1 MSPQFLL
8 QQICFIVL
16 VLKIPSRNQN
26 STKNIIESGEFK
38 RTYRFY
44 TGKAVVP
51 FGFGLSY
58 TSFTYTLA
66 HLPKSAVS
74 LAALRELLET
84 HKSEPFPRA
93 SRLHSAMSRNSWQE
107 QTQYAVKV
115 TNTGDKDADDTVL
128 GFLIPPDAG
137 KDGIPLKILFGF
149 QRVHVKAGATETVWL
164 YPNMLDFAIVGREG
178 HFKLHPGEYRV
189 HFGLPET
196 VPFGMGFVEEKNNV
210 SIWGT

>member
-1 MSPQFLL
+1 M
-8 QQICFIVL
+8 
-16 VLKIPSRNQN
+16 
-26 STKNIIESGEFK
+26 
-38 RTYRFY
+38 
-44 TGKAVVP
+44 P

-58 TSFTYTLA
+58 TSFTYTLV
-66 HLPKSAVS
+66 HFPKSVS

-84 HKSEPFPRA
+84 ESGHFPRA
-93 SRLHSAMSRNSWQE
+93 SRLHSAMSKNSWQE

-164 YPNMLDFAIVGREG
+164 YPNMLDFTTVGREG

-189 HFGLPET
+189 HFGLPES
-196 VPFGMGFVEEKNNV
+196 VPFGMGFVEDKLSAWESEPTV
-210 SIWGT
+210 AYVV

>member
-1 MSPQFLL
+1 M
-8 QQICFIVL
+8 
-16 VLKIPSRNQN
+16 
-26 STKNIIESGEFK
+26 
-38 RTYRFY
+38 
-44 TGKAVVP
+44 P

-66 HLPKSAVS
+66 HLPKSVS

-84 HKSEPFPRA
+84 KSQHFPRA
-93 SRLHSAMSRNSWQE
+93 SQLHSASRNSWKE

-164 YPNMLDFAIVGREG
+164 YPNMLDFTTVGREG

-196 VPFGMGFVEEKNNV
+196 VPFGMGFVEDKLSAYEGRV
-210 SIWGT
+210 LPTVAYV

>member
-1 MSPQFLL
+1 M
-8 QQICFIVL
+8 
-16 VLKIPSRNQN
+16 
-26 STKNIIESGEFK
+26 
-38 RTYRFY
+38 
-44 TGKAVVP
+44 P

-66 HLPKSAVS
+66 HLPKSGGVS
-74 LAALRELLET
+74 LAALRELLKT
-84 HKSEPFPRA
+84 QQSEPFPRA
-93 SRLHSAMSRNSWQE
+93 SQLNSAMSRNSWQE

-164 YPNMLDFAIVGREG
+164 YPNMLDFATVGREG

-196 VPFGMGFVEEKNNV
+196 VPFGMGFVEDKLSAHEGHRKPTV
-210 SIWGT
+210 AYV